1 MRPGDRLARV
11 RASGDEGQL
20 LLLVLAYTV
29 IAGLLITVVVNSSR
43 AYLFRRDLLAA
54 ADGAAL
60 AAANAPDLPRIYT
73 GTGRTLPLSA
83 GRARAAVEQYV
94 QDAQLADRFREFEV
108 ARVSTDGITVSVTLS
123 GSVSFP
129 FANVVSGSL
138 ADGYEITATASARS
152 PLTR

>member
-1 MRPGDRLARV
+1 MTPGNRLARV

-29 IAGLLITVVVNSSR
+29 IAGLLITVVVNVSK

-73 GTGRTLPLSA
+73 GTGRTLPLSQA
-83 GRARAAVEQYV
+83 RARSAVEQYAR
-94 QDAQLADRFREFEV
+94 DAELRERFREFEI

-129 FANVVSGSL
+129 FANAVSRSL
-138 ADGYEITATASARS
+138 ADGYEISATASARS